1 MVWQISTQSGD
12 YRIQNNKSNSYS
24 GTYTDYFTVKENGKI
39 GFNKAEPEYDL
50 DIVGDI
56 NLNGLLHITDIVG
69 GENSDGKNVVNI
81 NYESDGLNSNIFNV
95 YGTSYFSGN
104 IGIGVTNPDIALDV
118 DGNIKCKELEGI
130 GSNIRLINVANIS
143 DGILPVL
150 RGGTGVNIIK
160 PLQLLYGGNNKIEQN
175 TSLYWNSGAGTL
187 NAPKFKGNGSEI
199 ASIDATNIS
208 SGTLPVSRGGTGR
221 NNFNIEGGIIIGN
234 ISGQN
239 QYSIGQTELFKWNNI
254 DKKLLI
260 EGDIIMPTGSNII
273 IGGQILDFENFDAIP
288 NASATVRGLLKIND
302 TDFILNADD
311 QLSLATNSAASK
323 WAREDNKIWYPTVT
337 PLPSHIVGIGTIP
350 LVKNN
355 YRLDVNGDIN
365 TSNGVYKIN
374 GVDIISETSNVIS
387 NRISSFTLDNIAV
400 PENKPNADGVL
411 VPVLNGGWYNKFFS
425 LRDIPEDDDT
435 PLAAATE
442 KEYFV
447 SSVPDTYRFT
457 FDNPV
462 VIKNSLYVT
471 GTIDL
476 TTAKNI
482 KISSLDIVNDS
493 AQSILKINQTYN
505 ESTGSGD
512 PENAGSIINLQRS
525 SETQLR
531 INKNGFVGIGRNT
544 SLNFEENIGGISID
558 PVERLHVIGNIV
570 ATGFIT
576 AYYSDSRLKEFIA
589 NIDKPLD
596 IINNLNGYYYKP
608 NSIAIANG
616 FDNQKEIGLSAQDV
630 QKVLPEIVKIAPFDV
645 MRDSNGVIKSKS
657 GENYLTICYEKLAPV
672 FVEAIK
678 DLAKQVET
686 LKSENLE
693 LKKEIKDIKD
703 NIIDIKQAMY
713 IN

>member
-12 YRIQNNKSNSYS
+12 YRIQNNKSNTYG
-24 GTYTDYFTVKENGKI
+24 GTYIDYFTVKESGKV
-39 GFNKAEPEYDL
+39 GFNKAEPEYDV
-50 DIVGDI
+50 DIVGDV
-56 NLNGLLHITDIVG
+56 NLSGLLHITNLVG
-69 GENSDGKNVVNI
+69 GENSDGINVINI
-81 NYESDGLNSNIFNV
+81 NYESDGLNSNIFNI

-130 GSNIRLINVANIS
+130 GSNITLINVANIS
-143 DGILPVL
+143 DGVLPVS
-150 RGGTGVNIIK
+150 RGGTGVNDIK
-160 PLQLLYGGNNKIEQN
+160 PLQLLYGGSDKIDQSS
-175 TSLYWNSGAGTL
+175 SLFWNSGAGTL

-208 SGTLPVSRGGTGR
+208 TGTLPVSRGGTGR

-239 QYSIGQTELFKWNNI
+239 QYSMGQTEQFKWSNT
-254 DKKLLI
+254 DKNLLVD
-260 EGDIIMPTGSNII
+260 GDIILPNGKNII
-273 IGGQILDFENFDAIP
+273 IGGRILDFENLETFP
-288 NASATVRGLLKIND
+288 SASATVRGLLKIND

-323 WAREDNKIWYPTVT
+323 WAREDDKIWYPATT
-337 PLPSHIVGIGTIP
+337 PLSSHVVGIGTIP
-350 LVKNN
+350 VVENN

-365 TSNGVYKIN
+365 ISNGVYKIN
-374 GVDIISETSNVIS
+374 GVDIITETSNVIS
-387 NRISSFTLDNIAV
+387 NRISSFTLDDIAV
-400 PENKPNADGVL
+400 PEDKPNTDGLL

-425 LRDIPEDDDT
+425 LRDIPENDDA

-442 KEYFV
+442 KEYFI

-476 TTAKNI
+476 TPADNI
-482 KISSLDIVNDS
+482 NISSLAIVNDS
-493 AQSILKINQTYN
+493 ANSILKINQTYN

-512 PENAGSIINLQRS
+512 PDNAGSIINLQRS

-531 INKNGFVGIGRNT
+531 INKNGFVGIGRNA

-558 PVERLHVIGNIV
+558 PVERLHVIGNVV

-576 AYYSDSRLKEFIA
+576 AYYSDSRLKDFIA
-589 NIDKPLD
+589 NIDKPLE
-596 IINNLNGYYYKP
+596 IINNLKGYYYKP

-616 FDNQKEIGLSAQDV
+616 FENQKEIGLSAQDV

-645 MRDSNGVIKSKS
+645 MRDNNGVIKSKS

-678 DLAKQVET
+678 DLTKQVET

-703 NIIDIKQAMY
+703 DIIDIKKTIY

>member
-24 GTYTDYFTVKENGKI
+24 GTYSDYFTVKENGKI

-56 NLNGLLHITDIVG
+56 NLNGLLHITDLVG
-69 GENSDGKNVVNI
+69 SENSDGKNIINI

-104 IGIGVTNPDIALDV
+104 IGIGVNNPDIALDV
-118 DGNIKCKELEGI
+118 DGNIRCKEFEGI
-130 GSNIRLINVANIS
+130 GSNITLINVANIS
-143 DGILPVL
+143 DGILPVS
-150 RGGTGVNIIK
+150 RGGTGVNEIK
-160 PLQLLYGGNNKIEQN
+160 QLQLLYGGNNKIEQS

-208 SGTLPVSRGGTGR
+208 TGTLPVSRGGTGR
-221 NNFNIEGGIIIGN
+221 NNFNVEGGIIIGN

-239 QYSIGQTELFKWNNI
+239 QYSLGQTELFKWSNSDRN
-254 DKKLLI
+254 LLI
-260 EGDIIMPTGSNII
+260 EGDIIMPAGSNII
-273 IGGQILDFENFDAIP
+273 IGEKILDFENFDAIP
-288 NASATVRGLLKIND
+288 NASTTVRGLLKIND

-323 WAREDNKIWYPTVT
+323 WARDDNKIWYPTVT
-337 PLPSHIVGIGTIP
+337 PLPSHVVGIGTMP
-350 LVKNN
+350 VVENN

-365 TSNGVYKIN
+365 TNGVYKIN
-374 GVDIISETSNVIS
+374 GVDIITETSNIIS
-387 NRISSFTLDNIAV
+387 NRISSFTLDNIAL
-400 PENKPNADGVL
+400 PEYKPNVDGVL

-425 LRDIPEDDDT
+425 LRTIPEDDDT

-442 KEYFV
+442 KEFFV

-476 TTAKNI
+476 TTAANI
-482 KISSLDIVNDS
+482 DISSLDIENDS

-505 ESTGSGD
+505 ETTGSGD
-512 PENAGSIINLQRS
+512 PDNAGSIINLQRS

-531 INKNGFVGIGRNT
+531 INKDGFVGIGRNT

-558 PVERLHVIGNIV
+558 PVERLHVIGNVV

-576 AYYSDSRLKEFIA
+576 AYYSDSRLKDFIA

-616 FDNQKEIGLSAQDV
+616 FENQKEIGLSAQDV

-645 MRDSNGVIKSKS
+645 IRDNNGHIKSKS
-657 GENYLTICYEKLAPV
+657 GENYLTICYEKMAPV

-678 DLAKQVET
+678 DLTKQVET

-703 NIIDIKQAMY
+703 DIINIMKTIY

>member
-24 GTYTDYFTVKENGKI
+24 GTYSDYFTVKENGKI

-56 NLNGLLHITDIVG
+56 NLNGLLHITDLVG
-69 GENSDGKNVVNI
+69 SENSDGKNVINI

-104 IGIGVTNPDIALDV
+104 IGIGVNNPDIALDV
-118 DGNIKCKELEGI
+118 DGNIRCKEFEGI
-130 GSNIRLINVANIS
+130 GSNITLINVANIS
-143 DGILPVL
+143 DGILPVS
-150 RGGTGVNIIK
+150 RGGTGVNEIK
-160 PLQLLYGGNNKIEQN
+160 QLQLLYGGNNKIEQS

-208 SGTLPVSRGGTGR
+208 TGTLPVSRGGTGR
-221 NNFNIEGGIIIGN
+221 NNFNVEGGIIIGN
-234 ISGQN
+234 MSGQN
-239 QYSIGQTELFKWNNI
+239 QYSLGQTELFKWSNSDRN
-254 DKKLLI
+254 LLI
-260 EGDIIMPTGSNII
+260 EGDITIPAGSNII
-273 IGGQILDFENFDAIP
+273 IGEKILDFENFDAIP
-288 NASATVRGLLKIND
+288 NASTTVRGLLKIND

-323 WAREDNKIWYPTVT
+323 WARDDNKIWYPTVT
-337 PLPSHIVGIGTIP
+337 PLPSHVVGIGTMP
-350 LVKNN
+350 VVENN

-365 TSNGVYKIN
+365 TNGAYKIN
-374 GVDIISETSNVIS
+374 GVDIITETSNIIS
-387 NRISSFTLDNIAV
+387 NRISSFTLDNIAL
-400 PENKPNADGVL
+400 PEYKPNVDGVL

-425 LRDIPEDDDT
+425 LRTIPEDDDT

-442 KEYFV
+442 KEFFV

-476 TTAKNI
+476 TTAANI
-482 KISSLDIVNDS
+482 DISSLDIENDS

-505 ESTGSGD
+505 ETTGSGD
-512 PENAGSIINLQRS
+512 PDNAGSIINLQRS

-531 INKNGFVGIGRNT
+531 INKDGFVGIGRNT

-558 PVERLHVIGNIV
+558 PVERLHVIGNVV

-576 AYYSDSRLKEFIA
+576 AYYSDSRLKDFIA

-616 FDNQKEIGLSAQDV
+616 FENQKEIGLSAQDV

-645 MRDSNGVIKSKS
+645 IRDNNGHIKSKS
-657 GENYLTICYEKLAPV
+657 GENYLTICYEKMAPV

-678 DLAKQVET
+678 DLTKQVET

-703 NIIDIKQAMY
+703 DIINIMKTIY